1 MALDVFDYRTD
12 VRNIVVT
19 PEIRGRFMRMEPGQV
34 ASRHS
39 HDLGHEIFLV
49 LEGQCEF
56 EIDGERAVLGPGQA
70 CFARRDQMHQVRVVG
85 DQPMTMYLSV
95 TPHIEPTHT
104 TWTADPRAGGQKE
117 RPRYGT
123 WRSRER
129 DQVAEPE
136 APVEDLVDRQLAAAR
151 VLAEIARKS
160 VTAQEEHGAALKRAV
175 GSDDR
180 EAARAAVDALWAE
193 LYPLFRAVGELSEK
207 WNDLALKA
215 ASSDAP

>member
-1 MALDVFDYRTD
+1 MGLEVFDYRTD

-19 PEIRGRFMRMEPGQV
+19 PEIRGRFMRLEPGQV
-34 ASRHS
+34 ATRHS

-70 CFARRDQMHQVRVVG
+70 CFARRDQLHQVRVVG

-95 TPHIEPTHT
+95 TPHLEPTHT

-129 DQVAEPE
+129 DQIPDPV
-136 APVEDLVDRQLAAAR
+136 APVEELVDRQLAAAR
-151 VLAEIARKS
+151 RLAEIARKS
-160 VTAQEEHGAALKRAV
+160 VAAQEEHGAALRRAHRA
-175 GSDDR
+175 DD
-180 EAARAAVDALWAE
+180 EAAVRRAADAFWAE
-193 LYPLFRAVGELSEK
+193 LYPLFRAVGDLAEA

-215 ASSDAP
+215 AASPSS